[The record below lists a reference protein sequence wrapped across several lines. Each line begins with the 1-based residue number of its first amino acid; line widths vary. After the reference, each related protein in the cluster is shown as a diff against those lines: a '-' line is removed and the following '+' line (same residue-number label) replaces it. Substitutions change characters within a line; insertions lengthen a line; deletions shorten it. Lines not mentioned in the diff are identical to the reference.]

1 MYIIIM
7 KISLINKVFIIDKG
21 NKDVDHINLSSNAF
35 LRTITFLIQNRKSFR
50 IGTNFVLLL
59 RAKYCKNK

>member
-21 NKDVDHINLSSNAF
+21 TKDVDHINFSLNAF

-50 IGTNFVLLL
+50 IPTL
-59 RAKYCKNK
+59 C